1 MEPLVIS
8 QDPNLTDSEEEK
20 KEFKTSKEFVENN
33 NEELIILT
41 SSPDASEHVASKVSA
56 TYIVEVDC
64 KTDENSVAETSAV
77 DATPV
82 TYLHPWEGPPSKEPV
97 YPPGTYRGMF

>member
-1 MEPLVIS
+1 M
-8 QDPNLTDSEEEK
+8 Q
-20 KEFKTSKEFVENN
+20 NN
-33 NEELIILT
+33 NEELLIST
-41 SSPDASEHVASKVSA
+41 SSAEASENVASKVSN
-56 TYIVEVDC
+56 TSIVEVDC

-82 TYLHPWEGPPSKEPV
+82 TYLHPWEGPPAKEPV